1 MIRSL
6 PFALLLAA
14 CGATTPPPAV
24 ELRTVTVDR
33 PVPVRCIDPASIPAE
48 PKKIAGS
55 LTGDARRDLDRVAA
69 SALEL
74 RSWGRSL
81 RAMMEAC
88 GR

>member
-1 MIRSL
+1 
-6 PFALLLAA
+6 
-14 CGATTPPPAV
+14 
-24 ELRTVTVDR
+24 
-33 PVPVRCIDPASIPAE
+33 
-48 PKKIAGS
+48 